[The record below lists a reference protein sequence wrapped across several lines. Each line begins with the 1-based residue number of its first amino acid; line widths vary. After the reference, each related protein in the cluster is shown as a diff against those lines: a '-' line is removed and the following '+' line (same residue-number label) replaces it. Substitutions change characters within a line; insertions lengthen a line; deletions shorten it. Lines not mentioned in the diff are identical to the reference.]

1 MLIDVR
7 CVPSSTVQRA
17 IPRSFESPA
26 TSVRSSRT
34 VAKEMHA
41 FTCLEMGNNIS
52 FLVSFLPLFFL
63 SVEAR
68 HRAKEWFFVHSSKM
82 YESEVEKSCVR
93 EAAV

>member
-17 IPRSFESPA
+17 IPRSFESTA

-52 FLVSFLPLFFL
+52 FLVSFLPFFL

-93 EAAV
+93 EVVA